1 MRNFQY
7 HHFIEESNTSKTFNV
22 SQYQVP
28 LAPAFCLTDFKAQGQ
43 TFEHLIIGLCQPSD
57 SIQLNMHNMYVTFS
71 RLRSLNGL
79 IILQDITIQ
88 DICKVNFK
96 INLKKGSLEIT
107 APILKSNIYQINTA
121 TQYCKL
127 IEGKKI
133 YVKK

>member
-28 LAPAFCLTDFKAQGQ
+28 LALAFCLTDFKAQGQ
-43 TFEHLIIGLCQPSD
+43 TFEQLIIGLCQPSD

-71 RLRSLNGL
+71 RLHFLNGL

-96 INLKKGSLEIT
+96 INFKKGSLEIT
-107 APILKSNIYQINTA
+107 TPILKSNI
-121 TQYCKL
+121 
-127 IEGKKI
+127 
-133 YVKK
+133 